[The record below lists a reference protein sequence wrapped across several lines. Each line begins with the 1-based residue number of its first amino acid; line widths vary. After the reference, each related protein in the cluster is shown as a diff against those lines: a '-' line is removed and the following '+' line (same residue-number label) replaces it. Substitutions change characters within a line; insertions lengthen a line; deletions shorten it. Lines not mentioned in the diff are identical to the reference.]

1 MIQQNET
8 INVGSSTAWAT
19 SKWTVCT
26 NRLPCG
32 VCRLMQIMCPLS
44 VKPYDVT
51 WTDFNKVTCKETG
64 NLTTTL
70 QNLSK
75 GSQEVQE

>member
-19 SKWTVCT
+19 NEWTVCT

-32 VCRLMQIMCPLS
+32 VCRLMQMMCPLAA

-51 WTDFNKVTCKETG
+51 WKNPYEVTCKAEA
-64 NLTTTL
+64 
-70 QNLSK
+70 
-75 GSQEVQE
+75 

>member
-1 MIQQNET
+1 MASNET

-19 SKWTVCT
+19 SEMTACT

-32 VCRLMQIMCPLS
+32 VCRLMQMMCPLA

-51 WTDFNKVTCKETG
+51 VTPYDVTWKNPYEVTCKAEA
-64 NLTTTL
+64 
-70 QNLSK
+70 
-75 GSQEVQE
+75 QE

>member
-8 INVGSSTAWAT
+8 TSVGSSTTWAT
-19 SKWTVCT
+19 NEWTFCA

-32 VCRLMQIMCPLS
+32 ICRLMQTPCPLA

-51 WTDFNKVTCKETG
+51 WKNPYEVTCKVET
-64 NLTTTL
+64 
-70 QNLSK
+70 
-75 GSQEVQE
+75 QE